1 MKNELLHIGPLTV
14 YGYGLMIACGV
25 LAAYITIEYRAG
37 KAGLDKEHV
46 FPLFLWSLAGG
57 FLGAKLVFL
66 ITEWKY
72 FVRSPIDY
80 LIYFSD
86 GFVVYGGIIVGVLTA
101 YLYCRVNRLSFAKW
115 ADLCLPS
122 VALAQGFGRI
132 GCFLAGCCYGKET
145 SSVIGVTFHHSEFAP
160 NNVPLVPTQILS
172 SALNFLH
179 FFLLLA
185 VSRHIKKPGTIAKLY
200 LLFYSIGRF
209 FLEYLRG
216 DSERGFLGPF
226 STSQVIALAV
236 FAGVIIWT
244 VADESRGQVRDH

>member
-37 KAGLDKEHV
+37 KAGMEKEHV

-72 FVRSPIDY
+72 FVRDPLNY

-86 GFVVYGGIIVGVLTA
+86 GFVVYGGIILGVLTA
-101 YLYCRVNRLSFAKW
+101 YLYCRTNRLDFSKW

-145 SSVIGVTFHHSEFAP
+145 TSALGITFHHSEFAP
-160 NNVPLVPTQILS
+160 NNVPLLPTQLIS
-172 SALNFLH
+172 STLNFLH
-179 FFLLLA
+179 FFILVA
-185 VSRHIKKPGTIAKLY
+185 ASRHIKTPGTVAKLY
-200 LLFYSIGRF
+200 LILYSIGRF
-209 FLEYLRG
+209 LLEYLRG
-216 DSERGFLGPF
+216 DIERGNIGPL
-226 STSQVIALAV
+226 STSQLIAILV
-236 FAGVIIWT
+236 FICTMCWILV
-244 VADESRGQVRDH
+244 EKQKKK

>member
-1 MKNELLHIGPLTV
+1 MKNELLHIGPFTV

-37 KAGLDKEHV
+37 KAGMEKEHV

-57 FLGAKLVFL
+57 ILGAKLMFL

-72 FVRSPIDY
+72 FVRDPLDY

-101 YLYCRVNRLSFAKW
+101 YLYCRTNRLNFAKW

-145 SSVIGVTFHHSEFAP
+145 TSPLGITFHHSEFAP
-160 NNVPLVPTQILS
+160 NNIPLLPTQLMS

-179 FFLLLA
+179 FFILVTA
-185 VSRHIKKPGTIAKLY
+185 SRHIKKSGTIAKLY
-200 LLFYSIGRF
+200 LILYSAGRF
-209 FLEYLRG
+209 LLEFLRG
-216 DSERGFLGPF
+216 DSERGYIGSL
-226 STSQVIALAV
+226 STSQLIAILV
-236 FAGVIIWT
+236 FIGTMCWTII
-244 VADESRGQVRDH
+244 EKINYERR

>member
-1 MKNELLHIGPLTV
+1 MKNELLHIGPFTV

-37 KAGLDKEHV
+37 KAGMEKEHV

-57 FLGAKLVFL
+57 LLGAKLMFL

-72 FVRSPIDY
+72 FVRDPLNY

-101 YLYCRVNRLSFAKW
+101 YLYCRTNRLNFAKW

-145 SSVIGVTFHHSEFAP
+145 TSPIGITFHHSEFAP
-160 NNVPLVPTQILS
+160 NNVPLLPTQLMS

-179 FFLLLA
+179 FFILVA
-185 VSRHIKKPGTIAKLY
+185 ASRHIKKPGTVAKLY
-200 LLFYSIGRF
+200 LILYSAGRF
-209 FLEYLRG
+209 LLEFLRG
-216 DSERGFLGPF
+216 DSERGNIGPL
-226 STSQVIALAV
+226 STSQLIAILV
-236 FAGVIIWT
+236 FICTMCWIII
-244 VADESRGQVRDH
+244 EKYKKK

>member
-1 MKNELLHIGPLTV
+1 MKNELLHIGPFTV

-37 KAGLDKEHV
+37 KAGMEKEHV

-57 FLGAKLVFL
+57 LLGAKLMFL

-72 FVRSPIDY
+72 FVRDPLNY

-101 YLYCRVNRLSFAKW
+101 YLYCRTNRLNFAKW

-145 SSVIGVTFHHSEFAP
+145 TSPIGITFTIPSSP
-160 NNVPLVPTQILS
+160 PTTCPCYQPS
-172 SALNFLH
+172 
-179 FFLLLA
+179 
-185 VSRHIKKPGTIAKLY
+185 
-200 LLFYSIGRF
+200 
-209 FLEYLRG
+209 
-216 DSERGFLGPF
+216 
-226 STSQVIALAV
+226 
-236 FAGVIIWT
+236 
-244 VADESRGQVRDH
+244 

>member
-37 KAGLDKEHV
+37 KAGMEKEHV

-72 FVRSPIDY
+72 FVRDSLNY

-86 GFVVYGGIIVGVLTA
+86 GFVVYGGIILGVLTA
-101 YLYCRVNRLSFAKW
+101 YLYCRTNRLDFSKW

-145 SSVIGVTFHHSEFAP
+145 TSALGITFHHSEFAP
-160 NNVPLVPTQILS
+160 NNVPLLPTQLMS
-172 SALNFLH
+172 SILNFLH

-185 VSRHIKKPGTIAKLY
+185 ISRYSKKPGTVAKLY
-200 LLFYSIGRF
+200 LLLYSIGRF
-209 FLEYLRG
+209 LLEYLRG
-216 DSERGFLGPF
+216 DIERGNIGPL
-226 STSQVIALAV
+226 STSQLIAILV
-236 FAGVIIWT
+236 FICTMCWILV
-244 VADESRGQVRDH
+244 EKQKKK

>member
-37 KAGLDKEHV
+37 KAGMEKEHV

-57 FLGAKLVFL
+57 FLGAKLAFL

-72 FVRSPIDY
+72 FVHDPLNY

-86 GFVVYGGIIVGVLTA
+86 GFVVYGGIILGVLTA
-101 YLYCRVNRLSFAKW
+101 YLYCRVNRLNFAKW

-122 VALAQGFGRI
+122 VALAQGFGRL

-145 SSVIGVTFHHSEFAP
+145 TSALGIIFHHSEFAP
-160 NNVPLVPTQILS
+160 NNVPLLPTQLMS

-179 FFLLLA
+179 FFILVA
-185 VSRHIKKPGTIAKLY
+185 VSRHTKKPGTVAKLY
-200 LLFYSIGRF
+200 LILYSIGRF
-209 FLEYLRG
+209 LLEFLRG
-216 DSERGFLGPF
+216 DNERGYIGPL
-226 STSQVIALAV
+226 STSQLIAIPV
-236 FAGVIIWT
+236 FTITIIWT
-244 VADESRGQVRDH
+244 IADANKAK

>member
-25 LAAYITIEYRAG
+25 LAAYVTIEYRAG
-37 KAGLDKEHV
+37 KKGMEKEHV

-57 FLGAKLVFL
+57 FLGAKLAFL

-72 FVRSPIDY
+72 FVHDPLNY

-86 GFVVYGGIIVGVLTA
+86 GFVVYGGIILGVLTA
-101 YLYCRVNRLSFAKW
+101 YLYCRANRLNFAKW

-122 VALAQGFGRI
+122 VALAQGFGRL

-145 SSVIGVTFHHSEFAP
+145 ASALGITFRHSEFAP
-160 NNVPLVPTQILS
+160 NNVSLFPTQLMS

-179 FFLLLA
+179 FLVLVTL
-185 VSRHIKKPGTIAKLY
+185 SRHTKKPGTVAKLY
-200 LLFYSIGRF
+200 LILYSAGRF
-209 FLEYLRG
+209 LLEFLRG
-216 DSERGFLGPF
+216 DSERGFIGPL
-226 STSQVIALAV
+226 STSQLIAIPV
-236 FAGVIIWT
+236 FTITMIWT
-244 VADESRGQVRDH
+244 IADANNSK

>member
-37 KAGLDKEHV
+37 KAGMEKEHV

-72 FVRSPIDY
+72 FVRDPLNY

-86 GFVVYGGIIVGVLTA
+86 GFVVYGGIILGVLTA
-101 YLYCRVNRLSFAKW
+101 YLYCRTNRLDFSKW

-145 SSVIGVTFHHSEFAP
+145 TSAPGITFHHSEFAP
-160 NNVPLVPTQILS
+160 NNVPLLPTQLIS
-172 SALNFLH
+172 STLNFLH
-179 FFLLLA
+179 FFILVA
-185 VSRHIKKPGTIAKLY
+185 ASRHIKTPGTVAKLY
-200 LLFYSIGRF
+200 LILYSIGRF
-209 FLEYLRG
+209 LLEYLRG
-216 DSERGFLGPF
+216 DIERGNIGPL
-226 STSQVIALAV
+226 STSQLIAILV
-236 FAGVIIWT
+236 FICTMCWILV
-244 VADESRGQVRDH
+244 EKQKKK